1 MNIRTRCLLQLAL
14 ALCLFSDSWAQRP
27 TLPSRPTMIRGSVRD
42 AETHA
47 ALAHV
52 IVTLD
57 KETSG
62 FVAQAET
69 DGLGKFTF
77 DGPGQ
82 DVFVVRIK
90 PAGYQEMSHRVDLT
104 MATTNY
110 VSLEPQR
117 IRKDSPPSL
126 PPEGP
131 DAQLSAREAAV
142 PEKAR
147 KEFITGQQLF
157 LQKKDLPASLE
168 HLRKAIKLYP
178 NFSDA
183 YVLIA
188 MIHME
193 HSNATEAKSALQKAI
208 EIDPRLAPAHLT
220 LGMLLNHEKDYPEAE
235 KSLVRGLEL
244 SPRSP
249 SGHYEL
255 AKTYWA
261 LGRLQDAE
269 GHAQRA
275 ISLQPDLA
283 SAHVLLGNVAIRDH
297 NSEAALKEFREYLR
311 LEPNGSMAQ
320 GVRQIIDKIEHTPR
334 NP

>member
-1 MNIRTRCLLQLAL
+1 MMNIRTRWFLPLAVAFCLL
-14 ALCLFSDSWAQRP
+14 SNSWAQRAP
-27 TLPSRPTMIRGSVRD
+27 QRPTMIRGFVRD

-47 ALAHV
+47 ALARV
-52 IVTLD
+52 IVTL
-57 KETSG
+57 EQEASG
-62 FVAQAET
+62 FVAQTET
-69 DGLGKFTF
+69 DGLGKFSF
-77 DGPGQ
+77 DGQGQ
-82 DVFVVRIK
+82 GVFVLRIR
-90 PAGYQEMSHRVDLT
+90 PAGYREISRRVDLT
-104 MATTNY
+104 IATTDY
-110 VSLEPQR
+110 VSLEAQR
-117 IRKDSPPSL
+117 ITKHDAPSL

-131 DAQLSAREAAV
+131 NAELSVRVAAV
-142 PEKAR
+142 PESAR

-157 LQKKDLPASLE
+157 LQRKDLPGSLE
-168 HLRKAIKLYP
+168 HFRKAIKLYP
-178 NFSDA
+178 NFADA

-188 MIHME
+188 MVHIE
-193 HSNATEAKSALQKAI
+193 NSNATEARSALEKAI

-244 SPRSP
+244 SPQSP

-283 SAHVLLGNVAIRDH
+283 SAHVLLGNIAIRDH